1 MQVKMQQLEPNKE
14 QRTGSIRKGICQGC
28 ILSPCL
34 FKLYA
39 EYIKPNAGLDETQAG
54 IETAK
59 RNINNFRYTV
69 NTTLW
74 QKKKKKKVKITQL
87 GPTLCESMDCSL
99 PVPSVHGIL
108 QARILKWVADPFSSR
123 SS

>member
-14 QRTGSIRKGICQGC
+14 QQTGSIRKGICQGC
-28 ILSPCL
+28 ILTPCL

-39 EYIKPNAGLDETQAG
+39 EYIMPNTVLDETQAG
-54 IETAK
+54 IEIS
-59 RNINNFRYTV
+59 RENINNFRYTV

-74 QKKKKKKVKITQL
+74 QKKKVKITQL
-87 GPTLCESMDCSL
+87 CPTLCESMDCSL
-99 PVPSVHGIL
+99 PVSSVHGIL
-108 QARILKWVADPFSSR
+108 QARMLKWVAVPFSSR